1 MSILT
6 KIFGDGSAGTLRRLR
21 VAAERVNVFEPA
33 ISALSDGELRG
44 KTAEFRARLAAGA
57 AIDSVVPEAFAVVR
71 EAARRT
77 LGERHYDAQIMGG
90 LAIFGGAVA
99 EMRTGEGKTLVATLP
114 AYAAALEGDG
124 VHLVTVNDY
133 LARRDAAWMGQV
145 YHALGL
151 TVSVIDHG
159 GAYRYDPAATSVAAD
174 ETRDETGGVR
184 VAYDFL
190 RPCSRRE
197 AYEADVTYATNS
209 ELGFD
214 YLRDS
219 LEHDPAQLRQ
229 REHAF
234 AIVDEVDSILI
245 DEARTPLII
254 SGPAQEPESLY
265 RTFAQVVASFAEG
278 EDYEVDQKHR
288 SVAVMPAGIEKAE
301 TALGQGGFY
310 TERGVK
316 LAHHLENALRAKA
329 LYRRDKEYV
338 VRDGEIVIVD
348 EFTGRMQ
355 PGRRWSQGL
364 HQAVEA
370 KEGVTV
376 RRESRT
382 YASITYQ
389 HYFKR
394 YRRLA
399 GMTGTAQTSAEEFL
413 KVYGLD
419 VVAVPTHR
427 APRRLDREDLVFRT
441 EAGKWT
447 AVAREVARVHATG
460 RPVLV
465 GTAAINQ
472 NEIVSA
478 KLRAAGVAHEVL
490 NAKNHEREAE
500 IIARAGERGAV
511 TVATNMAGRGVDI
524 KLGGLPYE
532 EAKRQEVA
540 ALGGLFVLGTA
551 RHDARRIDNQLR
563 GRSGRQGD
571 PGETVFFVSL
581 EDELMARFASP
592 FVGSMM
598 AKLQIPEDEPIQARI
613 VSKSIESAQTRVE
626 GAHFDS
632 RKSLL
637 DYDTVVATQRDAI
650 YARRRGLLMAEG
662 EPVFLAA
669 AAAAGEGGEA
679 LVAAARARL
688 GDAAPGE
695 VRRAALVAIDRSWI
709 DHLELMDYLRS
720 SVSLKAWGQRDP
732 LVEYQREGRRLFEEM
747 EATVTGR
754 LVAMLRALA
763 AAPSPTAPTD
773 AVVETAR
780 AAVALAAGRDAASAE
795 ALQAKIGRNDLVTVA
810 RGAER
815 QTLKWKKAEALLAE
829 GWTLEKGA

>member
-6 KIFGDGSAGTLRRLR
+6 RIFGDGSAGTLRRLR
-21 VAAERVNVFEPA
+21 AAAEKVAAFEPA
-33 ISALSDGELRG
+33 LLSLSDEALKG
-44 KTAEFRARLAAGA
+44 KTAELRTRLAGGET
-57 AIDSVVPEAFAVVR
+57 IDSLAHEAFAVVR

-99 EMRTGEGKTLVATLP
+99 EMRTGEGKTLVATAP
-114 AYAAALEGDG
+114 AYVAALEGRG

-151 TVSVIDHG
+151 SVSVIDHG
-159 GAYRYDPAATSVAAD
+159 GAYRYDPTATSALAD

-265 RTFAQVVASFAEG
+265 RTFAQVVATYVEG

-288 SVAVMPAGIEKAE
+288 SVAVLPSGIEKAE
-301 TALGQGGFY
+301 RALGQGGFY

-338 VRDGEIVIVD
+338 VREGEIVIVD

-370 KEGVTV
+370 KEGVVV

-399 GMTGTAQTSAEEFL
+399 GMTGTAMTSAEEFL

-419 VVAVPTHR
+419 VIAVPTHR
-427 APRRLDREDLVFRT
+427 APQRLDREDLVFRT

-465 GTAAINQ
+465 GTAAIDQ

-478 KLRAAGVAHEVL
+478 KLRAAGVPHEVL

-500 IIARAGERGAV
+500 IISRAGERGAV

-563 GRSGRQGD
+563 GRAGRQGD

-592 FVGSMM
+592 FVGAMM

-650 YARRRGLLMAEG
+650 YTRRRGLLMAEG
-662 EPVFLAA
+662 EQVFLAA

-679 LVAAARARL
+679 LVAAVRARL
-688 GDAAPGE
+688 GDAALRE
-695 VRRAALVAIDRSWI
+695 VRRAALAAIDRSWI

-747 EATVTGR
+747 EATVVAR
-754 LVAMLRALA
+754 LAGVLQAIAS
-763 AAPSPTAPTD
+763 APAPAAPTD
-773 AVVETAR
+773 AVVEIAR
-780 AAVALAAGRDAASAE
+780 AAVAQAAGRDDASDAAT
-795 ALQAKIGRNDLVTVA
+795 QARIGRNDLVTVA
-810 RGAER
+810 RGQER

-829 GWTLEKGA
+829 GWKIEKIG